1 MTKFHKP
8 YEVSSDFEFGSVE
21 ASALEPKL
29 FAFSMQDGQART
41 SVFNEDA
48 DGKAALAMLLRSET
62 VVTVVRGHEVVIT
75 NESLLT
81 IRVGSESF
89 QDRYQKLGL

>member
-1 MTKFHKP
+1 MTKFHQP

-21 ASALEPKL
+21 ATPEPKL

-41 SVFNEDA
+41 SVFSEDA

-62 VVTVVRGHEVVIT
+62 VVTVVRGHEVIVT

-81 IRVGSESF
+81 IRMGSESF